1 MPNSDSHLKRQYGLL
16 TAVAVIIGQVIA
28 VGIFLT
34 PAGMA
39 RSVGSPFWL
48 LVIWL
53 VMGTMTLCGALCYAE
68 LAARFPEAGGS
79 YVYLREAYGSSVA
92 FLYGWMVLLVLDP
105 GLTAIFSVGLTSYLG
120 HIVAVPEAGRPAIAI
135 AIVVLVAGI
144 NIFGARLSSNI
155 LKILTALK
163 VGFLLFIVGFG
174 FIGGRGDLGNLEPF
188 FAVPPSIFGAFAGGM
203 VGAFFSFAGWWELTR
218 LAGEIRDPE
227 QNLPRA
233 LTLGVIALTIIYI
246 ATSAVFL
253 YLVPLSGITSDETFA
268 AQAGE
273 ALFGSAGGKIFAAI
287 VVISVLGT
295 LVAYLMV
302 SPRVYFAMAKDGVF
316 FDSVARVH
324 PRFGTPSRAV
334 AIQALLAS
342 ALILSGSFQQILSV
356 FFFVVVFF
364 IAMTVAGLFLI
375 RRKEFAGYKTPFFP
389 ITPIVFLVITA
400 IVLFFIGMQD
410 PIRTLVGVAIV
421 LIGIPVYYFVFQKGG
436 KMNGVDQDYS
446 AERSGR

>member
-1 MPNSDSHLKRQYGLL
+1 MPNSDMLLKRQYGLL
-16 TAVAVIIGQVIA
+16 TAVAIIIGQVIA

-48 LVIWL
+48 LLIWL
-53 VMGTMTLCGALCYAE
+53 LMGAMTLCGALCYAE

-79 YVYLREAYGSSVA
+79 YVYLREAFGGSVA
-92 FLYGWMVLLVLDP
+92 FLYGWTVLLVLDP
-105 GLTAIFSVGLTSYLG
+105 GLTAIFSVGLTSYLS
-120 HIVAVPEAGRPAIAI
+120 HIIAMPEAWRPAIAI

-144 NIFGARLSSNI
+144 NIIGAGLSSTI
-155 LKILTALK
+155 LKILTGLK

-174 FIGGRGDLGNLEPF
+174 FIGGRGDLGNLQPF
-188 FAVPPSIFGAFAGGM
+188 FAVPSDTFAAMAGGL

-218 LAGEIRDPE
+218 LAGEIREPE
-227 QNLPRA
+227 RNLPRA

-273 ALFGSAGGKIFAAI
+273 ALFGPAGGKIFAAI

-302 SPRVYFAMAKDGVF
+302 SPRVYYAMAKDGVF

-324 PRFGTPSRAV
+324 PRFGTPARAV

-342 ALILSGSFQQILSV
+342 ALILTGSFQQILSV

-364 IAMTVAGLFLI
+364 IALTVAGLFI
-375 RRKEFAGYKTPFFP
+375 IKRKEFAGYRTPFFP

-410 PIRTLVGVAIV
+410 PVRSLAGVGVV
-421 LIGIPVYYFVFQKGG
+421 LIGVPVYYFVFQRREKV
-436 KMNGVDQDYS
+436 NGMDQNYTV
-446 AERSGR
+446 E

>member
-1 MPNSDSHLKRQYGLL
+1 MSASSSILERKYGLL

-53 VMGTMTLCGALCYAE
+53 LMGAMTLCGALCYAE

-79 YVYLREAYGSSVA
+79 YVYLREAYGGSVA

-120 HIVAVPEAGRPAIAI
+120 HIVSLPEAWRPAVAV
-135 AIVVLVAGI
+135 AIVIAVSAV
-144 NIFGARLSSNI
+144 NIFGAGISVNV
-155 LKILTALK
+155 LKMLTAVK
-163 VGFLLFIVGFG
+163 VGFLLFIVCFG
-174 FIGGRGDLGNLEPF
+174 FLGGRGDFANLTPF
-188 FAVPPSIFGAFAGGM
+188 FAMPPDMFGALAGGL

-218 LAGEIRDPE
+218 LAGEIREPE
-227 QNLPRA
+227 RNLPRA
-233 LTLGVIALTIIYI
+233 LVLGVIVLTIVYI
-246 ATSAVFL
+246 ATTAVFL
-253 YLVPLSGITSDETFA
+253 YLVPVSGITTDETFA

-273 ALFGSAGGKIFAAI
+273 ALFGAAGGRIFAAI
-287 VVISVLGT
+287 VVLSVLGT

-302 SPRVYFAMAKDGVF
+302 SPRVYYAMAKDGLF

-324 PRFGTPSRAV
+324 PELGTPSRAIS
-334 AIQALLAS
+334 IQALLAS
-342 ALILSGSFQQILSV
+342 ALILSGSFQQIISV

-364 IAMTVAGLFLI
+364 IAMTVTGLFLL
-375 RRKEFAGYKTPFFP
+375 RRTDFAGYKTPLFP
-389 ITPIVFLVITA
+389 LTPIVFLLITGV
-400 IVLFFIGMQD
+400 VLFFIGMQD
-410 PIRTLVGVAIV
+410 PIRSLAGVAIV
-421 LIGIPVYYFVFQKGG
+421 LIGIPVYHFVFQRRG
-436 KMNGVDQDYS
+436 KVDGLDKDYS
-446 AERSGR
+446 VE